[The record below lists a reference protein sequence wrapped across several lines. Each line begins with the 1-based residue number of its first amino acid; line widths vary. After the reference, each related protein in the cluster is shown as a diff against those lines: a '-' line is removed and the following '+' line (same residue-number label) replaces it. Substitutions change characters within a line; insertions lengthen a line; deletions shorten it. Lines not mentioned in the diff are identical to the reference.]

1 MPEIARCSAPP
12 GFLFFSGEPG
22 KKPEDYKDLKDTK
35 ERHEEKPEFLRLVP
49 EDLHRGECTER
60 PEESAAQQG
69 GFGDPPPCC
78 HSPPFVSC
86 IEKEDSPIHSEKEQ
100 YGEFSTPA
108 SIPDDHSHSQDRLF
122 FMVLFRFK
130 YANVSQ

>member
-1 MPEIARCSAPP
+1 MPEAARGSATRLP
-12 GFLFFSGEPG
+12 LFSARPG
-22 KKPEDYKDLKDTK
+22 KKPEDCKDLEETE
-35 ERHEEKPEFLRLVP
+35 ERDYEKPEFLRLVP

-86 IEKEDSPIHSEKEQ
+86 IEEEDSPIHSEKEQ
-100 YGEFSTPA
+100 YGENRGKPA
-108 SIPDDHSHSQDRLF
+108 GIHKRLPPIHDRL
-122 FMVLFRFK
+122 VCPRI
-130 YANVSQ
+130 A